1 MAKEDYKNFRNSEL
15 RLNSGWICDSD
26 YGDNDVKVRDHF
38 HISGKYRGSQSHR
51 DFKVNLKL
59 TYKIPIVF
67 YNLKK

>member
-38 HISGKYRGSQSHR
+38 HISGKYRGS
-51 DFKVNLKL
+51 
-59 TYKIPIVF
+59 
-67 YNLKK
+67 